1 MNHTV
6 TALTLDVDDARL
18 YYEVRRSGPLVVLV
32 GAPMDARSFA
42 PLADLLA
49 TDYTVLTTD
58 PRGINRS
65 PLDNP
70 DQNST
75 PQQRAAD
82 LAALITEVGAGP
94 AIAFGSSGG
103 AVSVLALAQHHPDT
117 VSTVIAHE
125 PPLLNLLDDRT
136 EQLRLSEDLRATYLA
151 GDQIGAWGKFFAQ
164 ANIFLPEGALEGM
177 FGGERDPQSVADE
190 RFWFA
195 HELGVSVSWQPDLA
209 ALRDGPVHIVVG
221 IGEDSAG
228 QLCERTATA
237 LATGLGITPTRFPGD
252 HTGFAEDADGFAPVL
267 RAVLADLPDLR
278 HSQSSVG

>member
-1 MNHTV
+1 MNETL

-18 YYEVRRSGPLVVLV
+18 YYEVRGTGPLVVLV
-32 GAPMDARSFA
+32 GAPMDAKSFA
-42 PLADLLA
+42 PLAELLA
-49 TDYTVLTTD
+49 TEYTVLTTD

-75 PQQRAAD
+75 PEQRAAD
-82 LAALITEVGAGP
+82 LAALIAQVGAGP

-103 AVSVLALAQHHPDT
+103 AVSVLALAQYHPEV

-125 PPLLNLLDDRT
+125 PPLLNLLDDRA
-136 EQLRLSEDLRATYLA
+136 EQHALSEDMRATYLS
-151 GDQIGAWGKFFAQ
+151 GDVIGGWQKFFAQ
-164 ANIFLPEGALEGM
+164 ANIFVPEGVLEGM
-177 FGGERDPQSVADE
+177 FGGERDPQSVTDE

-195 HELGVSVSWQPDLA
+195 HELRESVGWQPDVA

-228 QLCERTATA
+228 QLCERTSTA
-237 LATGLGITPTRFPGD
+237 LAAGLGVAPTRFPGG
-252 HTGFAEDADGFAPVL
+252 HTGFAEDAEAFGPVL
-267 RAVLADLPDLR
+267 RAVLADRPDLR
-278 HSQSSVG
+278 HSQSSIA

>member
-18 YYEVRRSGPLVVLV
+18 YYEVRGSGPLVVLV

-49 TDYTVLTTD
+49 SDYTVLTTD

-103 AVSVLALAQHHPDT
+103 AVSVLALAQHHPGT

-195 HELGVSVSWQPDLA
+195 HELGESVSWQPDLA

-252 HTGFAEDADGFAPVL
+252 HTGFAEDAKGFEPVL
-267 RAVLADLPDLR
+267 RAVLADRPDVR
-278 HSQSSVG
+278 HSQSPVG